1 VRALHRILTYT
12 TKKDNLPSGS
22 DLAMVGLSSKR
33 CLIGPNASCWLLADL
48 CGTSVVGI
56 LYKLVN
62 DTRSIGIQCED
73 VFQSRRERFVL
84 PECGSREF
92 NALRPWIAEQ
102 QRVNQAQQRLATV
115 WPNASASPASKLR
128 SFSLAAIRVRS
139 PCVHCSASILS
150 PPGVMTRIETRKVLC
165 QCSAHLSARF

>member
-1 VRALHRILTYT
+1 MRALHRILTYT

-33 CLIGPNASCWLLADL
+33 GLIGPNASRWQLLARL

-84 PECGSREF
+84 PECGCREF
-92 NALRPWIAEQ
+92 NALRPWIAD
-102 QRVNQAQQRLATV
+102 N
-115 WPNASASPASKLR
+115 S
-128 SFSLAAIRVRS
+128 
-139 PCVHCSASILS
+139 
-150 PPGVMTRIETRKVLC
+150 G
-165 QCSAHLSARF
+165 